1 MCWGRGTLTSCCL
14 SSSLRSIPGCRF
26 LYSLVPGASST
37 SPFQSPSNVYCP
49 VPAVGVAVGRVRTRF
64 RVPQGASRW
73 GHGGRCLGP
82 MLVAPHALG
91 SFSDL
96 EHLLPTPHPGTQ
108 PILAWRLSSPGCRR
122 PPWAGAGHWEERLNF
137 SSLASCSLWVWQREG
152 TVPGACTL
160 PSHLPARARGSGG
173 GYSTERQVKAP

>member
-1 MCWGRGTLTSCCL
+1 MSTAL
-14 SSSLRSIPGCRF
+14 SQLWKLG
-26 LYSLVPGASST
+26 L
-37 SPFQSPSNVYCP
+37 
-49 VPAVGVAVGRVRTRF
+49 GVAVGRVRTRF

-160 PSHLPARARGSGG
+160 PSHLPARARGSGV